1 MLHTPPAADAAA
13 APAVDAVA
21 AAGASHD
28 VSKPF
33 SRLSM
38 CDRGLRDTFQS
49 CMSKEVNAHVKEME
63 ARLKELDRLQ
73 YDLRG
78 FMYLSPHQKLEK
90 PLVPEYTRY
99 HISMPGKTHV
109 SFYCEVKLGEDAGS
123 WHTSLDFSFMKIDGH
138 WKLQNEKIIQHEE
151 TRKIQIT
158 VKHAGSDEW
167 TPVELFPVFHFHERA
182 FDTHEPEHGTDFGHG
197 DQINMR
203 YVESNGRSFPV
214 SFDGT
219 EATNYFPLTICVI
232 G

>member
-1 MLHTPPAADAAA
+1 MLHTSPAADAAA

-21 AAGASHD
+21 AGGASDD

-49 CMSKEVNAHVKEME
+49 CMSKEVKARVKEME
-63 ARLKELDRLQ
+63 ARLKKLDHLENI
-73 YDLRG
+73 LRG
-78 FMYLSPHQKLEK
+78 FMFLSPHQKLEW
-90 PLVPEYTRY
+90 PVVPQYTLY
-99 HISMPGKTHV
+99 HISNPGKESV
-109 SFYCEVKLGEDAGS
+109 SLCLDVELRQENG
-123 WHTSLDFSFMKIDGH
+123 TSLRMSLDYLFKKVDGH
-138 WKLQNEKIIQHEE
+138 WKIKDETRTEE

-158 VKHAGSDEW
+158 VKYEGSDKW
-167 TPVELFPVFHFHERA
+167 TPVKLFP
-182 FDTHEPEHGTDFGHG
+182 FDGSKFGHG

-203 YVESNGRSFPV
+203 YVLSNGESYPV

-219 EATNYFPLTICVI
+219 EATNYFPLTVCVI